1 MREVLWVGTGGFLGA
16 AARYLIAGWVHRFAT
31 PAFPWGTLV
40 VNVSGCLLL
49 GVLMG
54 TLETRAGVGPA
65 WRLFCGIGV
74 LGGYTTFSTLSYE
87 TVELLRRGQHS
98 QALANGA
105 GSLVAGCVAV
115 VAGVAL
121 VRWLLG

>member
-1 MREVLWVGTGGFLGA
+1 MHDVLLVGAGGFLGA
-16 AARYLIAGWVHRFAT
+16 AARYLVGGWVHRFAT

-49 GVLMG
+49 GMLMG
-54 TLETRAGVGPA
+54 TLETRAGVGPS
-65 WRLFCGIGV
+65 WRLFAGIGV

-87 TVELLRRGQHS
+87 TVELMRRGQPW

-105 GSLVAGCVAV
+105 GSLVAGCLAV
-115 VAGVAL
+115 VLGVAL